1 MLSNILFD
9 TNRYLQQMS
18 ERIELRHLRYFQAVA
33 EELHFG
39 RAARRLGISQPPLS
53 MQIRHLESE
62 IGVQLFER
70 TKRRVALTE
79 GGRALLA
86 ASRRLLGE
94 FDGLGESVRRA
105 ASGESGSLT
114 VAFTASVMFET
125 LPTIIRRFRERFPR
139 VHVELR
145 EIGTGAQLVS
155 LRTGDLDIGFVRQ
168 PPPDHQLQFETV
180 MTERLVLALSRTN
193 PLARRRVVRL
203 RDAANEDWVLPPY
216 DHTPGFHSQVMALCH
231 DAGINPRI
239 VQVSRE
245 IYTTVSLVDAGIGV
259 TIIPA
264 TMTAMGTATTLGW
277 KGVRYCPIRSK
288 LAVTRI
294 AAAWRRDNLNP
305 TLAGFMDIA
314 RSVAASVRH

>member
-1 MLSNILFD
+1 
-9 TNRYLQQMS
+9 MS
-18 ERIELRHLRYFQAVA
+18 RRIEVRHLRYFQAVA

-53 MQIRHLESE
+53 MQIRQLESE

-70 TKRRVALTE
+70 TKRRVALTG

-86 ASRRLLGE
+86 ESRRLLSE
-94 FDGLGESVRRA
+94 FDGIGESVRRA

-155 LRTGDLDIGFVRQ
+155 LRTGELDIGFVRQ

-180 MTERLVLALSRTN
+180 MKEPLVLALSRTN
-193 PLARRRVVRL
+193 ALAKRRAVTL

-264 TMTAMGTATTLGW
+264 TMTTMGTATTMGW
-277 KGVRYCPIRSK
+277 KGVRCYPIRSK

-294 AAAWRRDNLNP
+294 AAAWRRDNENP
-305 TLAGFMDIA
+305 TLTGFMDIA
-314 RSVAASVRH
+314 RSVVASVPR